1 MFTLTDAYIANGKGN
16 FILKREAQIR
26 LHRLVLDEL
35 NKIKELIS
43 AFDGK
48 VINKRLLTAY
58 EQQGLQSHASF
69 EYDYN
74 GTAMLKIF
82 YIGQAREIYENGKF
96 KGYVSEDTFTFLLA
110 PQDGNKTR
118 LDALKTIDN
127 ITALENRLTKN
138 IAYMEDC
145 IANFDKYMQQ
155 GREIEE
161 LIEKYRRN
169 VPYDAALN
177 ITINRPS

>member
-1 MFTLTDAYIANGKGN
+1 MLTLTDAYIANGKKD
-16 FILKREAQIR
+16 FILKRETQIR
-26 LHRLVLDEL
+26 LHRLVLGEL

-69 EYDYN
+69 DYDD
-74 GTAMLKIF
+74 TLMFKIF
-82 YIGQAREIYENGKF
+82 YRGKVREIYENGKF
-96 KGYVSEDTFTFLLA
+96 KGYVSEDTFAFLLA
-110 PQDGNKTR
+110 PQDVDKTR

-127 ITALENRLTKN
+127 MTALENRLTKN

-145 IANFDKYMQQ
+145 ITNFDNYMQQ
-155 GREIEE
+155 GREIEA
-161 LIEKYRRN
+161 LIEKYKRN

-177 ITINRPS
+177 ITINRPLR

>member
-1 MFTLTDAYIANGKGN
+1 MFTLTDAYIANGKKD

-26 LHRLVLDEL
+26 LHRLVLEEL
-35 NKIKELIS
+35 TKIKELIS

-69 EYDYN
+69 DYN
-74 GTAMLKIF
+74 GTLRLKIF

-110 PQDGNKTR
+110 TQDDNKTR

-127 ITALENRLTKN
+127 ITAFGNRLTKN

-145 IANFDKYMQQ
+145 ITNFDKYMQQ
-155 GREIEE
+155 GREIEA

-177 ITINRPS
+177 ITISRP